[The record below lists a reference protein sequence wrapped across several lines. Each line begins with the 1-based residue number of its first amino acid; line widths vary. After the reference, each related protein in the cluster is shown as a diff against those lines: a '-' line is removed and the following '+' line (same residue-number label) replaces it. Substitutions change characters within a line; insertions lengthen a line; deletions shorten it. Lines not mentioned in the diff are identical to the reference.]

1 MGRSS
6 GTRPAGGDEPATGL
20 WAGDQIECRRR
31 LFCLLESMLRLFSH
45 RRELA
50 AVWRSPLHLLLT
62 LLLAAALAL
71 CAAPVAGAA
80 TATGAKKATAGKTHS
95 ASRYP
100 AGATRAS
107 KRVTELAHATRR
119 AREASSSG
127 GAQAPGS
134 STSTSTSTSS
144 KSKKPKKPKKPVLH
158 GNPAR
163 ALVAFEAMQQ
173 YYYIPGSDLYAGEPF
188 SYLWPF
194 SQALAATVSMAY
206 IPNLGVSLGKEL
218 DARLSGLN
226 SYLDTNNSGAP
237 EGLYTSTLAAF
248 DGTAAPPVGP
258 GGTKYYDD
266 NDWVAIELV
275 RLYQLTHAA
284 ALLGSAE
291 GIMAFEMAGW
301 EERAGLACEGG
312 IPFSNAA
319 TNGERNA
326 TTTAPAAE
334 LGTLLYKLTGN
345 AQYLQ
350 FAEKAYEWVRGCL
363 QQPVNLYADHIGNKG
378 VVEPKLWSYNQG
390 SMIGAGTLLYQATG
404 NSAYLY
410 QARQTAKA
418 ALEHFT
424 PEVLGSES
432 PFFVSVYF
440 RNLLYLDSVT
450 HDPPGPA
457 IAQAY
462 VNYAW
467 EHLRGAH
474 YIFVAGSPASAQLLY
489 QAAIV
494 QIYALLSTSPSTYF

>member
-1 MGRSS
+1 ML
-6 GTRPAGGDEPATGL
+6 GDLT
-20 WAGDQIECRRR
+20 
-31 LFCLLESMLRLFSH
+31 H

-50 AVWRSPLHLLLT
+50 AVWRSPLSTLLT

-71 CAAPVAGAA
+71 CVATPARAAKTTAA
-80 TATGAKKATAGKTHS
+80 KAHRHS
-95 ASRYP
+95 PYP
-100 AGATRAS
+100 AGASRPS
-107 KRVTELAHATRR
+107 RRVTEVAHAP
-119 AREASSSG
+119 AHAHKASSSG
-127 GAQAPGS
+127 GAAAPGS
-134 STSTSTSTSS
+134 SGTTTSTTTTTKSAS
-144 KSKKPKKPKKPVLH
+144 KSKTKKPKKPVLH
-158 GNPAR
+158 GNALR
-163 ALVAFEAMQQ
+163 AVLAFEAMQK

-194 SQALAATVSMAY
+194 SQALAATVSVAY
-206 IPNLGVSLGKEL
+206 IPNSGASLAGVSLAKEL
-218 DARLSGLN
+218 QARLAGLN

-275 RLYQLTHAA
+275 RMYQLTHAA

-301 EERAGLACEGG
+301 EERPGLACEGG
-312 IPFSNAA
+312 IPFSNAD

-334 LGTLLYKLTGN
+334 LGTLLYKLTSN
-345 AQYLQ
+345 VAYLQ
-350 FAEKAYEWVRGCL
+350 FAEKAYEWVRSCL
-363 QQPVNLYADHIGNKG
+363 QRPVNLYADHIGNRG
-378 VVEPKLWSYNQG
+378 VVEPRLWSYNQG

-410 QARQTAKA
+410 QARQSAKA
-418 ALEHFT
+418 ALEYFT
-424 PEVLGSES
+424 PEKLGSES

-462 VNYAW
+462 VNYAS

-474 YIFVAGSPASAQLLY
+474 DIFVAGSPASAQLLY

-494 QIYALLSTSPSTYF
+494 QIYALLATPASTYF

>member
-1 MGRSS
+1 
-6 GTRPAGGDEPATGL
+6 
-20 WAGDQIECRRR
+20 
-31 LFCLLESMLRLFSH
+31 MLRDLNH

-50 AVWRSPLHLLLT
+50 AVWRSSLSTLLT

-71 CAAPVAGAA
+71 SLATPAGAA
-80 TATGAKKATAGKTHS
+80 RTS
-95 ASRYP
+95 AARAHRRPHYP

-107 KRVTELAHATRR
+107 RRVTQLAHVPTR
-119 AREASSSG
+119 AHGASSSG
-127 GAQAPGS
+127 GAAAPGS
-134 STSTSTSTSS
+134 SSTTTTTKSAS
-144 KSKKPKKPKKPVLH
+144 KSKAKKPKKPVLH
-158 GNPAR
+158 GNALR
-163 ALVAFEAMQQ
+163 AVLAFEAMQK

-194 SQALAATVSMAY
+194 SQALAATVSIAY
-206 IPNLGVSLGKEL
+206 IPNSGASLAGVSLAKEL
-218 DARLSGLN
+218 QARLAGLN

-275 RLYQLTHAA
+275 RMYQLTHAA

-301 EERAGLACEGG
+301 EERPGLACEGG
-312 IPFSNAA
+312 IPFSNAD

-334 LGTLLYKLTGN
+334 LGTMLYKLTN
-345 AQYLQ
+345 NVAYLQ
-350 FAEKAYEWVRGCL
+350 FAEKAYEWVRSCL
-363 QQPVNLYADHIGNKG
+363 QRPVNLYADHIGNRG
-378 VVEPKLWSYNQG
+378 VVEPRLWSYNQG
-390 SMIGAGTLLYQATG
+390 SMIGAGALLYQATG
-404 NSAYLY
+404 NGAYLY
-410 QARQTAKA
+410 QARQTAQA
-418 ALEHFT
+418 ALEYFNN
-424 PEVLGSES
+424 ERLGSEI

-440 RNLLYLDSVT
+440 RNLLYLDSIT
-450 HDPPGPA
+450 HDPPGPS
-457 IAQAY
+457 IAQNY

-467 EHLRGAH
+467 QARRLSNNL
-474 YIFVAGSPASAQLLY
+474 FVFGSPASAQLLV

-494 QIYALLSTSPSTYF
+494 QIYALLSTPASTYF

>member
-1 MGRSS
+1 MVR
-6 GTRPAGGDEPATGL
+6 DL
-20 WAGDQIECRRR
+20 N
-31 LFCLLESMLRLFSH
+31 H

-50 AVWRSPLHLLLT
+50 AVWRSSLSTLLT

-71 CAAPVAGAA
+71 FLATPAGAA
-80 TATGAKKATAGKTHS
+80 RTAAATAH
-95 ASRYP
+95 RRLPYP

-107 KRVTELAHATRR
+107 RRVTPLAHAHG
-119 AREASSSG
+119 ASSSG
-127 GAQAPGS
+127 GAAAPGS
-134 STSTSTSTSS
+134 SSTTTSTNTTSSS
-144 KSKKPKKPKKPVLH
+144 KSKPKKPKKPVLH
-158 GNPAR
+158 GNALR
-163 ALVAFEAMQQ
+163 AVLAFDAMQK

-194 SQALAATVSMAY
+194 SQALAATVTVAY
-206 IPNLGVSLGKEL
+206 IPNSGASLAGVSLAKEL
-218 DARLSGLN
+218 QARLAGLN

-275 RLYQLTHAA
+275 RMYQLTHAA

-301 EERAGLACEGG
+301 EERPGLACEGG
-312 IPFSNAA
+312 IPFSNAD

-334 LGTLLYKLTGN
+334 LGTLLYKLTSN
-345 AQYLQ
+345 VAYLQ
-350 FAEKAYEWVRGCL
+350 FAEKAYEWVRSCL
-363 QQPVNLYADHIGNKG
+363 QRPVNLYADHIGNRG
-378 VVEPKLWSYNQG
+378 VVEPRLWSYNQG
-390 SMIGAGTLLYQATG
+390 SMIGAGTLLYQRTG

-410 QARQTAKA
+410 QARQSAKA
-418 ALEHFT
+418 ALEYFT
-424 PEVLGSES
+424 PEKLGSES

-462 VNYAW
+462 VNYAS

-474 YIFVAGSPASAQLLY
+474 DIFVAGSPASAQLLY

-494 QIYALLSTSPSTYF
+494 QIYALLATPASTYF